1 MDYTNEVQMRK
12 KSKKKSFISRTTLWF
27 LAYLVIISMIPGI
40 ITFLI
45 RSGKYPLRFRPH
57 TYRDNVESNPV
68 YSYILSFVLLIIFI
82 SVLFIFWKKRDHYL
96 INYRPVILCML
107 TGSCAAVYSIL
118 LPIIILYTEKATN
131 NKNNSNNN
139 ICMIPLIFTIIFA
152 PMSMMA
158 NLSRYMKIFL
168 LNRRDVGR
176 LKLFNEHNRI
186 LNSSNGS
193 EGSSINSNFEPNIY
207 VKRLNKL
214 VSKQITIGLFVVPYL
229 FLIVLGIIMVY
240 YVFNKEKN
248 CPVGSDKSECGVCN
262 QGIILYSPIIILA
275 FITSIIIPF
284 IFIKMYTTLNFVN
297 KCDFIINFVGLLAG
311 GLLFTSSLFVILD
324 KDKPNYMG
332 YGANGEGEIV
342 KYYLFSRLKNSS
354 LFFIIPS
361 FCSFFCAN
369 CIPLIEVFLSQKQIK
384 QKKLL
389 GKKEFTKK
397 LMDSRYIESL
407 KTVAVKSYCV
417 ELIIFW
423 DTHMKVLKRVYN
435 EIYKDKSESSD
446 TSTTTGSDGPSS
458 PSSPQDPMN
467 HNDLG
472 LVENNRMFANGINTA
487 TSRRSGPGSVDG
499 NMARS
504 SHYNTPSVPSNFD
517 LLLGLNKNI
526 FGKDNERIIYTGCFS
541 NSGLNPNLIN
551 YVIQEKDMKADENQK
566 FSSGSPVTEI
576 MYSSGSGGGGGSS
589 SGSRVREQRERA
601 FSTDEGMMN
610 QHQPNYGN
618 GFPPHQNSNDSIPSH
633 SHPYPHHHHH
643 HQSYQSSSHA
653 KSQQQNYYHHN
664 HTQNSNDYG
673 SHRSRNDSN
682 FSLGS
687 FSSQTALPYNNN
699 NNNSSSNS
707 NNNNNKNNFTDG
719 ANINQLSSSNNSD
732 KAGLLY
738 HSETNDYRGI
748 DFTSGNGML
757 PYGGGSGGGHNHHD
771 HGFGST
777 NRNSLM
783 SSSRGGLMDYQS
795 GTIKHKNPNFNKN
808 TELFYE
814 IFNIDPDHVVLPP
827 KFWSSYTRIYHSFI
841 SEKSLATVNI
851 DDSTIVKLSRA
862 IRIKN
867 YTMDMFFPAIAETV
881 DLMYQ
886 NLYPK
891 LV

>member
-487 TSRRSGPGSVDG
+487 TRRRSGPGSVDG

-504 SHYNTPSVPSNFD
+504 SYYNTPSVPSNFD

-566 FSSGSPVTEI
+566 FSPGSP
-576 MYSSGSGGGGGSS
+576 
-589 SGSRVREQRERA
+589 
-601 FSTDEGMMN
+601 
-610 QHQPNYGN
+610 
-618 GFPPHQNSNDSIPSH
+618 
-633 SHPYPHHHHH
+633 
-643 HQSYQSSSHA
+643 SSSHA

-771 HGFGST
+771 HGYGST

-783 SSSRGGLMDYQS
+783 SSSRGGLMDYQT

-891 LV
+891 LVK